1 MFNHSRTPQA
11 NYENQIQ
18 NWDMSDIISP
28 SVIRGNKIQKNL
40 KYWRHSFRRI
50 MNKLRNIR

>member
-11 NYENQIQ
+11 NHENQIQ
-18 NWDMSDIISP
+18 NWDISDIISP

-40 KYWRHSFRRI
+40 KYWRHSFRCI